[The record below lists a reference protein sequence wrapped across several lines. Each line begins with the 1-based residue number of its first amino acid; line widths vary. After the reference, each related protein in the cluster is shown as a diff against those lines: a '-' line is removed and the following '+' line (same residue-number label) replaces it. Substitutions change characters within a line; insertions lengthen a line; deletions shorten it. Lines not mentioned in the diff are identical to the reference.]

1 MKKIET
7 EWIVEGIVNKDLV
20 KMGFIINFDEEKVKK
35 LNNISKKKLENMFAN
50 IVEINGDLNIFIYK
64 NENDKYLSNLKEVV
78 AEQVLLYLGYSESF
92 YTKNKDSIEVYFNF
106 EVFPST
112 F

>member
-50 IVEINGDLNIFIYK
+50 IVEINNDLNIFIYK

-92 YTKNKDSIEVYFNF
+92 YTKNKDSIKVYFNF

>member
-50 IVEINGDLNIFIYK
+50 IVEINNDLNIFIYK

-78 AEQVLLYLGYSESF
+78 AE
-92 YTKNKDSIEVYFNF
+92 
-106 EVFPST
+106 
-112 F
+112 